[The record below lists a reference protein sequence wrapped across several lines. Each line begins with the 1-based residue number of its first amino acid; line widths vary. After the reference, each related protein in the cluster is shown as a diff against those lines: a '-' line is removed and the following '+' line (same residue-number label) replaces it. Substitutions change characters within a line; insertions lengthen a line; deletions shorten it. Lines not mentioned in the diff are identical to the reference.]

1 MYLRTYLVEDNPT
14 IRENLVATLKELAQ
28 VETVGMADTELEA
41 ESWLT
46 ANPDAWDLVII
57 DLFLRQGSG
66 MGVLEACAP
75 LAGDHHLVVLS
86 NYATADI
93 RARCLGRSGAGA
105 EAAGRGA
112 GGACRRAG
120 GRGFPAAR
128 GCGTRQA

>member
-28 VETVGMADTELEA
+28 VETVGVADTELEA

-93 RARCLGRSGAGA
+93 RARCLGLGAHA
-105 EAAGRGA
+105 VFDKSNDIDSLVDFCVELSSSRLD
-112 GGACRRAG
+112 
-120 GRGFPAAR
+120 
-128 GCGTRQA
+128 T

>member
-75 LAGDHHLVVLS
+75 LAGHL
-86 NYATADI
+86 AI
-93 RARCLGRSGAGA
+93 RVMNFLT
-105 EAAGRGA
+105 RGA
-112 GGACRRAG
+112 PATQEPVMMISAICMEKARRLQN
-120 GRGFPAAR
+120 P
-128 GCGTRQA
+128 